1 MAKRAISLIITF
13 ILCITQIG
21 TAVSGSISNFDDNIS
36 TETIESLQML
46 SSLGIMKGYEDGNI
60 DPNGYLTRAQAAKLI
75 YVARTGYDDNADS
88 YKKIG
93 FSLFTD
99 VPDDFWGA
107 GYINYLVLKGYASG
121 KGNGKFDPNGL
132 ITGIEYMKILL
143 AALGYDSVI
152 EGFINNIYW
161 KFNVIDVAVS
171 AGLTTGYYGNP
182 DAYVLRG
189 DAAILTKNMIDS
201 RTITYDRNK
210 NHIFSEST
218 FGKQFFDLEKNIGVV
233 TANEDTDINLRGKT
247 TIEVPE
253 GGIGKT
259 GTYSV
264 STKFE
269 DIGKAVIIYTNG
281 NSLTNIYGAANVRP
295 INKTVTT
302 YTALNDKSERDNG
315 SLRYWLSENGLK
327 IDTAAPVC
335 VTKSLGVPLFDQF
348 NSNSAGEK
356 LTAIDN
362 DRDGKVD
369 YMIKII
375 EVAAF
380 VTVKRTTGVGNIQFD
395 SIPGNWNSKNVTSFS
410 SLSVGDV
417 VLAYEVGGKLN
428 VRKAESFDGEMTSCI
443 PAYGKATINGILYG
457 ASSLALDD
465 IDGSNSDSVTFADWI
480 ADGDNFYKKRTFYL
494 DGGGNIVFIS
504 IPKEQ
509 SISQYAYILETAASV
524 GSWPDY
530 EPIAYVRLLF
540 EDGTIGVRRVG
551 SLNSKLIKSMSESEL
566 NNYFDAHTPNEN
578 LLVGKI
584 ASFTSWE
591 SESDIGS
598 EDSFVALSTEKVSL
612 TNLSGNIDFGN
623 PNLVEGSIYADNRT
637 VYVSYDQEK
646 NTAKTYIGV
655 GEMSE
660 YEVSSGAVVHENNI
674 AKVVFLISAKQIF
687 STSQIVFVTDGPTM
701 TVSPKGEVIYTYPV
715 FMDGKEGTLS
725 VSESNSDLSVGLYR
739 YTVSEWGEY
748 TFEPYDDVI
757 GTASIVGDGI
767 VVVNSTAYMTDKDTD
782 IFIVGSD
789 FSVSTGKISDLA
801 FGDSVII
808 VSSSE
813 PNQYHAD
820 QIYIQAP

>member
-1 MAKRAISLIITF
+1 MR
-13 ILCITQIG
+13 Q
-21 TAVSGSISNFDDNIS
+21 
-36 TETIESLQML
+36 Q
-46 SSLGIMKGYEDGNI
+46 
-60 DPNGYLTRAQAAKLI
+60 Q
-75 YVARTGYDDNADS
+75 
-88 YKKIG
+88 
-93 FSLFTD
+93 
-99 VPDDFWGA
+99 
-107 GYINYLVLKGYASG
+107 
-121 KGNGKFDPNGL
+121 
-132 ITGIEYMKILL
+132 
-143 AALGYDSVI
+143 
-152 EGFINNIYW
+152 
-161 KFNVIDVAVS
+161 
-171 AGLTTGYYGNP
+171 
-182 DAYVLRG
+182 
-189 DAAILTKNMIDS
+189 
-201 RTITYDRNK
+201 
-210 NHIFSEST
+210 
-218 FGKQFFDLEKNIGVV
+218 
-233 TANEDTDINLRGKT
+233 
-247 TIEVPE
+247 
-253 GGIGKT
+253 
-259 GTYSV
+259 
-264 STKFE
+264 
-269 DIGKAVIIYTNG
+269 
-281 NSLTNIYGAANVRP
+281 
-295 INKTVTT
+295 
-302 YTALNDKSERDNG
+302 
-315 SLRYWLSENGLK
+315 
-327 IDTAAPVC
+327 
-335 VTKSLGVPLFDQF
+335 
-348 NSNSAGEK
+348 
-356 LTAIDN
+356 
-362 DRDGKVD
+362 
-369 YMIKII
+369 
-375 EVAAF
+375 
-380 VTVKRTTGVGNIQFD
+380 
-395 SIPGNWNSKNVTSFS
+395 
-410 SLSVGDV
+410 
-417 VLAYEVGGKLN
+417 
-428 VRKAESFDGEMTSCI
+428 
-443 PAYGKATINGILYG
+443 
-457 ASSLALDD
+457 
-465 IDGSNSDSVTFADWI
+465 
-480 ADGDNFYKKRTFYL
+480 
-494 DGGGNIVFIS
+494 
-504 IPKEQ
+504 
-509 SISQYAYILETAASV
+509 SV

-646 NTAKTYIGV
+646 NTAKTCIGV

-757 GTASIVGDGI
+757 GAASIVGDGI